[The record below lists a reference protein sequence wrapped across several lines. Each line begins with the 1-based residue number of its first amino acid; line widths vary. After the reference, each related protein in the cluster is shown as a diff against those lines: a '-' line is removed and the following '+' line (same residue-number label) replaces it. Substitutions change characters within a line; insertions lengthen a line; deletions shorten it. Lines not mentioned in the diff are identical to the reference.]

1 MPPRETRNGPPGTTQ
16 NAARPPDDSVTAMAQ
31 EVARSSPGCS
41 GPGLSEAA
49 GEHARR
55 AAAQALPLPAGTA
68 ERLHQIICG
77 ALTLTIEHRRELA
90 GLTPAGDTR

>member
-1 MPPRETRNGPPGTTQ
+1 MPPRETRNGPPGSTH

-55 AAAQALPLPAGTA
+55 AVAQALPLPPA

-77 ALTLTIEHRRELA
+77 ALPLTIEHRRELA
-90 GLTPAGDTR
+90 GLTPAGDTP